1 MANRHEMTGSKEPV
15 QLETKRRTFVMPAAP
30 DRQIPL
36 DALSDH
42 QRKRVEEHLPLV
54 YLTLSRHAPHE
65 RECPGREYPDLRQEG
80 YLALLH
86 AVRKHDPTRHGPFG
100 PYAMARIH
108 YAVSRY
114 AHENESAIR
123 VPFITH
129 RRRRQAWRNRQTDRH
144 RPDPL
149 PKVVNLRAERASPSD
164 RIRRALYSDG
174 LAETREAPT
183 VSALIR
189 DRFQVAAR
197 RALQAMLRQPGRSAD
212 RVRVIQ
218 RCFEDRWTIPDE
230 EGRTPIRRIMRE
242 TGSSLGLITH
252 CEARFRGL
260 VSKALLDD
268 PVFTMLRRM
277 ARCRP
282 EGFRHRL
289 TAADLARLRRAG
301 LESIE

>member
-1 MANRHEMTGSKEPV
+1 
-15 QLETKRRTFVMPAAP
+15 MPSAP

-36 DALSDH
+36 DALSEH

-65 RECPGREYPDLRQEG
+65 RERPGREYPDLRQEG
-80 YLALLH
+80 YLALLN

-129 RRRRQAWRNRQTDRH
+129 RRRRDAWRNRRTDRH

-149 PKVVNLRAERASPSD
+149 PKVLNLRADRASPSD
-164 RIRRALYSDG
+164 RIRRTLYSDG
-174 LAETREAPT
+174 LAETRETPT
-183 VSALIR
+183 VSSLIR

-197 RALQAMLRQPGRSAD
+197 RALDAMLRQPGRSTD
-212 RVRVIQ
+212 RPRVIQ
-218 RCFEDRWTIPDE
+218 RCFDDRWTIPDE
-230 EGRTPIRRIMRE
+230 EGRTPIRQIMRE
-242 TGSSLGLITH
+242 TGCSLGLITH
-252 CEARFRGL
+252 CESRFRDL
-260 VSKALLDD
+260 VSRALLDD
-268 PVFTMLRRM
+268 PIFTMLRRM
-277 ARCRP
+277 AQCRP
-282 EGFRHRL
+282 AGFRHRL
-289 TAADLARLRRAG
+289 TVADLARLRRAG
-301 LESIE
+301 PHSGD